1 MIKDKDLWERFEA
14 QQARQE
20 GVNFERNLKVVEALY
35 HEARELG
42 AFPAPASS
50 PPDLEAERRI
60 ARVIGSVPDLA
71 SPDR

>member
-1 MIKDKDLWERFEA
+1 MIKDKALWERFEA
-14 QQARQE
+14 EQDRRE
-20 GVNFERNLKVVEALY
+20 GVDFERNFKIVEALY
-35 HEARELG
+35 REARELG

-50 PPDLEAERRI
+50 PPNLEAERRI